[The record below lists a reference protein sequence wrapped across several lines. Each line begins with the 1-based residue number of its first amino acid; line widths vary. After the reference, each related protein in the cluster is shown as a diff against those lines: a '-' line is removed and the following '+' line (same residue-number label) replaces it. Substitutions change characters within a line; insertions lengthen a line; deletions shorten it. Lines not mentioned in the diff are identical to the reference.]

1 MCVCVWQLPI
11 FNVYITKRWD
21 IGQRWQSTLFTELI
35 PNVVLILNWAA
46 SFPLPLSLVLVS
58 IKKRFRTAW
67 CATKQSNSTQN
78 RLKYPSRSVSFIHL
92 LVWWIR
98 IGVYVD
104 NWQPTFKS
112 SVGFLCHAKPSQSK
126 RSQITYEHNL
136 HIRRCHTTLHIRSN
150 KGDKFI
156 FTDVFF
162 FLSLRLLQHIPVKW
176 LTLINL
182 IVTPAY
188 NLGKR
193 ICRKTPCLMAIHFHA
208 NFLPLA
214 KRPQSKIEIME
225 KTSSLRL
232 AKRY

>member
-1 MCVCVWQLPI
+1 M
-11 FNVYITKRWD
+11 
-21 IGQRWQSTLFTELI
+21 
-35 PNVVLILNWAA
+35 
-46 SFPLPLSLVLVS
+46 
-58 IKKRFRTAW
+58 
-67 CATKQSNSTQN
+67 
-78 RLKYPSRSVSFIHL
+78 
-92 LVWWIR
+92 
-98 IGVYVD
+98 
-104 NWQPTFKS
+104 
-112 SVGFLCHAKPSQSK
+112 PSQSK

-150 KGDKFI
+150 KGDKFV

-225 KTSSLRL
+225 KKLHLFVLPNGIKERWKLRYKKNIREL
-232 AKRY
+232 IIHRLVNLNGSYKKVINSMKKNTKLDAVASAKFRHGSDIITV

>member
-112 SVGFLCHAKPSQSK
+112 SVGFLCQAKANEVKLRMSTIYIYAVAIQLCIFALTRAINSF
-126 RSQITYEHNL
+126 SL
-136 HIRRCHTTLHIRSN
+136 MCFFFSRC
-150 KGDKFI
+150 
-156 FTDVFF
+156 VFF
-162 FLSLRLLQHIPVKW
+162 NIYQ
-176 LTLINL
+176 
-182 IVTPAY
+182 
-188 NLGKR
+188 
-193 ICRKTPCLMAIHFHA
+193 
-208 NFLPLA
+208 
-214 KRPQSKIEIME
+214 
-225 KTSSLRL
+225 
-232 AKRY
+232 